1 MLDAFKKREINRLI
15 DIYKQYKL
23 SKITKYNLTKEH
35 IRSKILSEDEKEEQI
50 HQAKQSF
57 LKNKS
62 KLELKQKIKEKIK
75 IITGS
80 KPASRPTP
88 APRPIPTPSKKALL
102 IGINY
107 TGTRNQLKGCINDV
121 NDVSNYLRG
130 KGFATKIITDF
141 TTPLKPYRSTIL
153 TEFKNLLQ
161 KSKPGDQ
168 LCFMFSGHGSN
179 RPDKDNNEVS
189 GTDQTIC
196 PLDLRSIVDDELK
209 IIINQYLPAG
219 VTLFALFDSC
229 YSGSVLDLKYQY
241 LDSLN
246 YNEATINEKV
256 SQTKG
261 NVFMISGC
269 TDKQTSADAY
279 INNKYNGALTW
290 SFLQV
295 LKQSIPNITWGNLV
309 KTMRDTLKS
318 NNYSQIPQFSCGQAT
333 NIDEPIRCI

>member
-1 MLDAFKKREINRLI
+1 LSDNAKRQ
-15 DIYKQYKL
+15 K
-23 SKITKYNLTKEH
+23 
-35 IRSKILSEDEKEEQI
+35 I
-50 HQAKQSF
+50 HQVNQSF
-57 LKNKS
+57 LKNQS
-62 KLELKQKIKEKIK
+62 KLTRKLKDDFKLIWGLQRIPDPIKNKIN
-75 IITGS
+75 
-80 KPASRPTP
+80 
-88 APRPIPTPSKKALL
+88 KKALL

-107 TGTRNQLKGCINDV
+107 TGTRNQLNGCINDV

-130 KGFATKIITDF
+130 KGFSINIMTDF
-141 TTPLKPYRSTIL
+141 TTLKPYRSTIL
-153 TEFKNLLQ
+153 NEFKNLLQ
-161 KSKPGDQ
+161 KSKSGDQ

-179 RPDKDNNEVS
+179 RLDKDNNEVS

-196 PLDLRSIVDDELK
+196 PLDLKNIVDDELK
-209 IIINQYLPAG
+209 IIINQYLPVG

-246 YNEATINEKV
+246 YNKATVNEKV
-256 SQTKG
+256 SQTNG

-290 SFLQV
+290 SFLQA
-295 LKQSIPNITWGNLV
+295 LKRPIPNITWGNLV

-318 NNYSQIPQFSCGQAT
+318 NNYSQIPQFSCGKAT
-333 NIDEPIRCI
+333 NINEPIRCI